1 MAEEEEH
8 LEDAVAGDAAADDDS
23 VENLDD
29 LDWSDVESD
38 LKENPKQVLAEA
50 GEDEDA
56 EIGSGSGSQGGAK
69 VAPSALD
76 MDFLLDVQ
84 LNIAVEVG
92 RSQMRIEDLLQLD
105 QGSVLELE
113 SIVGQPLDIRGNNQ
127 LVARGEVVVIND
139 KFAVRI
145 TDIVSPDDRFAAL

>member
-1 MAEEEEH
+1 MAEEEEN
-8 LEDAVAGDAAADDDS
+8 LEDAVEDDAATDDDS

-38 LKENPKQVLAEA
+38 LKENREEVLAKA

-56 EIGSGSGSQGGAK
+56 ESGSDSGSQGGAQ
-69 VAPSALD
+69 VAPSALE

>member
-1 MAEEEEH
+1 MAEEEEN
-8 LEDAVAGDAAADDDS
+8 LEEGVADAEDDS

-29 LDWSDVESD
+29 IDWSDVDSA
-38 LKENPKQVLAEA
+38 LKENREQVLAKA

-56 EIGSGSGSQGGAK
+56 ESGSDSGSQGGAK
-69 VAPSALD
+69 VAPSALE

>member
-1 MAEEEEH
+1 MAEEEEN
-8 LEDAVAGDAAADDDS
+8 LEEGVADAEEDS

-38 LKENPKQVLAEA
+38 LKENRNNMRLA
-50 GEDEDA
+50 GDEEEA
-56 EIGSGSGSQGGAK
+56 EIDSDSGGEGGKA
-69 VAPSALD
+69 APSALE

-84 LNIAVEVG
+84 LNIGVEVG
-92 RSQMRIEDLLQLD
+92 RTQMQVEDLLQLD
-105 QGSVLELE
+105 QGSVLELD
-113 SIVGQPLDIRGNNQ
+113 STVGQPLDIRVNNQ
-127 LVARGEVVVIND
+127 LVARGEVVVVNE

>member
-1 MAEEEEH
+1 MAEEEEN
-8 LEDAVAGDAAADDDS
+8 LEEGVADAEDDS

-38 LKENPKQVLAEA
+38 LKENRNNMRLA
-50 GEDEDA
+50 GDEEEA
-56 EIGSGSGSQGGAK
+56 EIDSDSGGEGGKA
-69 VAPSALD
+69 APSALE

-84 LNIAVEVG
+84 LNIGVEVG
-92 RSQMRIEDLLQLD
+92 RTQVQVEDLLQLD
-105 QGSVLELE
+105 QGSVLELD
-113 SIVGQPLDIRGNNQ
+113 STVGQPLDIRVNNQ
-127 LVARGEVVVIND
+127 LVARGEVVVVNE

>member
-1 MAEEEEH
+1 MAEEEEN
-8 LEDAVAGDAAADDDS
+8 LEEGVADAEEDS

-38 LKENPKQVLAEA
+38 LKENRNNMRLA
-50 GEDEDA
+50 GDEEEA
-56 EIGSGSGSQGGAK
+56 EIDSDSGGEGGKA
-69 VAPSALD
+69 APSALE

-84 LNIAVEVG
+84 LNLGVEVG
-92 RSQMRIEDLLQLD
+92 RTQMQVEDLLQLD
-105 QGSVLELE
+105 QGSVLELD
-113 SIVGQPLDIRGNNQ
+113 STVGQPLDIRVNNQ
-127 LVARGEVVVIND
+127 LVARGEVVVVNE

>member
-1 MAEEEEH
+1 MAEEEEN
-8 LEDAVAGDAAADDDS
+8 LEEGVADAEDDS

-38 LKENPKQVLAEA
+38 LKENRNNMRLA
-50 GEDEDA
+50 GDEEEA
-56 EIGSGSGSQGGAK
+56 EIDSDSGGEGGKA
-69 VAPSALD
+69 APSALE

-84 LNIAVEVG
+84 LNIGVEVG
-92 RSQMRIEDLLQLD
+92 RTQMQVEDLLQLD
-105 QGSVLELE
+105 QGSVLELD
-113 SIVGQPLDIRGNNQ
+113 STVGQPLDIRVNNQ

>member
-1 MAEEEEH
+1 MAEEEEN
-8 LEDAVAGDAAADDDS
+8 LEDAVEDDAATDDDS

-38 LKENPKQVLAEA
+38 LKENREEVLAKA

-56 EIGSGSGSQGGAK
+56 ESGSDSGSQGGTK
-69 VAPSALD
+69 VAPSALE
-76 MDFLLDVQ
+76 MDFLLAVQ

-92 RSQMRIEDLLQLD
+92 RAPMRIEDLLKLD

>member
-1 MAEEEEH
+1 MAEEEEN
-8 LEDAVAGDAAADDDS
+8 LEDAVEDDAATDDDS

-38 LKENPKQVLAEA
+38 LKENREEVLAKA
-50 GEDEDA
+50 GEDEGA
-56 EIGSGSGSQGGAK
+56 ESGSDSGSQGGAK
-69 VAPSALD
+69 VAPSALE

>member
-1 MAEEEEH
+1 MAEEEEN
-8 LEDAVAGDAAADDDS
+8 LEEGVADAEDDS

-38 LKENPKQVLAEA
+38 LKEKRNATLSLAGDEEEA
-50 GEDEDA
+50 GIDSD
-56 EIGSGSGSQGGAK
+56 SGGEGGKA
-69 VAPSALD
+69 APSALE

-84 LNIAVEVG
+84 LNIGVEVG
-92 RSQMRIEDLLQLD
+92 RTQMQVEDLLQLD
-105 QGSVLELE
+105 QGSVLELD
-113 SIVGQPLDIRGNNQ
+113 STVGQPLDIRVNNQ
-127 LVARGEVVVIND
+127 LVARGEVVVVNE

>member
-1 MAEEEEH
+1 MAEEEEN
-8 LEDAVAGDAAADDDS
+8 LEDVVDEGDAAADDDS

-38 LKENPKQVLAEA
+38 LKENREQVLAEA

-56 EIGSGSGSQGGAK
+56 DFGSDSGSGGGKAT
-69 VAPSALD
+69 PGALE

-84 LNIAVEVG
+84 LTIAVEVG

-113 SIVGQPLDIRGNNQ
+113 SMVGQPLDIRVNNQ

-145 TDIVSPDDRFAAL
+145 TDIVSPDDRFSAL

>member
-1 MAEEEEH
+1 MAEEEEN
-8 LEDAVAGDAAADDDS
+8 LEDAVEDDAATDDDS

-38 LKENPKQVLAEA
+38 LKENREQVLAKA

-56 EIGSGSGSQGGAK
+56 ESGSDSGSQGGAK
-69 VAPSALD
+69 VAPSALE

-113 SIVGQPLDIRGNNQ
+113 SIVGQPLDIRANNQ

>member
-1 MAEEEEH
+1 MAEEEEN
-8 LEDAVAGDAAADDDS
+8 LEDAVEDDAATDDDS

-38 LKENPKQVLAEA
+38 LKENREEVLAKA

-56 EIGSGSGSQGGAK
+56 ESGSDSGSQGGTK
-69 VAPSALD
+69 VAPSALE

>member
-1 MAEEEEH
+1 MAEEEEN
-8 LEDAVAGDAAADDDS
+8 LEEGVADAEDDS

-38 LKENPKQVLAEA
+38 LKENRNNMRLA
-50 GEDEDA
+50 GDEEEA
-56 EIGSGSGSQGGAK
+56 EIDSDSGGEGGKA
-69 VAPSALD
+69 APSALE

-84 LNIAVEVG
+84 LNIGVEVG
-92 RSQMRIEDLLQLD
+92 RTQMQVEDLLQLD
-105 QGSVLELE
+105 QGSVLELD
-113 SIVGQPLDIRGNNQ
+113 STVGQPLDIRVNNQ
-127 LVARGEVVVIND
+127 LVARGEVVVVNE

>member
-1 MAEEEEH
+1 M
-8 LEDAVAGDAAADDDS
+8 
-23 VENLDD
+23 
-29 LDWSDVESD
+29 
-38 LKENPKQVLAEA
+38 LAEA

-56 EIGSGSGSQGGAK
+56 DFGSDSGSGGGKAT
-69 VAPSALD
+69 PGALE

-84 LNIAVEVG
+84 LDIAVEVG

-113 SIVGQPLDIRGNNQ
+113 SMVGQPLDIRVNNQ

>member
-1 MAEEEEH
+1 MAEEEEN
-8 LEDAVAGDAAADDDS
+8 LEDAVEDDAATDDDS

-38 LKENPKQVLAEA
+38 LKENREEVLAKA

-56 EIGSGSGSQGGAK
+56 ESGSDSRRQGGAK
-69 VAPSALD
+69 VAPNALE

-92 RSQMRIEDLLQLD
+92 RSQMRIEDLLKLD